1 MVRNMHLRKAGDA
14 NRFWV
19 EVIKDFGQRPPHV
32 RHEERIDVFVW
43 RRIAFVLQGP
53 HRARPLQRQHDAVD
67 RNETDRVQ
75 RSEVW
80 RNSQRSYVLPQLYEN
95 PFETT
100 RPPQSSPQ
108 HVKARMMVRVPPF
121 ASNARRTRCALR
133 KWH

>member
-53 HRARPLQRQHDAVD
+53 HRARPLQRQHDAV
-67 RNETDRVQ
+67 
-75 RSEVW
+75 
-80 RNSQRSYVLPQLYEN
+80 P
-95 PFETT
+95 
-100 RPPQSSPQ
+100 
-108 HVKARMMVRVPPF
+108 
-121 ASNARRTRCALR
+121 
-133 KWH
+133 